1 MNIKNN
7 IVNYL
12 FDKDYVICTYE
23 DYVYAFNYIDLEVF
37 SDTRVTLN
45 FLNKK
50 SVINGQNLIII
61 KITKEEILIKGIIKN
76 IEMVNL

>member
-1 MNIKNN
+1 MNIKKN

-23 DYVYAFNYIDLEVF
+23 DYVYAFNYLELESF
-37 SDTRVTLN
+37 SDNRIVLK

-50 SVINGQNLIII
+50 SIINGQNLIIV
-61 KITKEEILIKGIIKN
+61 KITKEEILIKGSIKS
-76 IEMVNL
+76 IEMSDL